1 MDKFLDIKN
10 ALTSTAERL
19 GIEKYEIYYQSSSDI
34 STETLKDELSS
45 FSCGTSAGICFRCIV
60 DGKMGYAS
68 TELMDVDEMEQLVL
82 RASQN
87 ARYIDS
93 DEQADIFAGSDKY
106 GTKTAEYLPLPDV
119 ALMKSKALEIQAKN
133 YEQSEYVTDGTQS
146 VVMAYETE
154 TRLINSEGLDL
165 VNKASMAAAFSEIII
180 NKNGEPSESFD
191 AADFYDENKLQC
203 ISAQAHETALSKL
216 GAGSVETGTYDIV
229 ISGKQMRSILAAFWS
244 IFSAQ
249 SVRLGTSLL
258 KNKIDTV
265 IANECVT
272 ISDDPFD
279 PNCHVQTTFDA
290 EGMAVYKKNLVEH
303 GVLKTFLYNMSEAT
317 RAGVTSTANAYKS
330 GYADTIGI
338 RPYRFAIDPGENSL
352 EELFEI
358 VKNGLYV
365 TEIKGLHAG
374 ANETTGDFSIESAGF
389 VIENGKKGRPVKSF
403 TIAGNFYDLLKNI
416 THIENKIEYGIS
428 GGLNVFASPSIL
440 VRNISVAGK

>member
-1 MDKFLDIKN
+1 MNNFSDIKN
-10 ALTSTAERL
+10 ALKDAAKRL
-19 GIEKYEIYYQSSSDI
+19 DIEKYEIYYQSSSDI
-34 STETLKDELSS
+34 STETLKNELSN
-45 FSCGTSAGICFRCIV
+45 FACGNSAGICFRCII

-93 DEQADIFAGSDKY
+93 DEQAFIFSGSNSY
-106 GTKTAEYLPLPDV
+106 GTKTSEYASLPDV
-119 ALMKSKALEIQAKN
+119 SLMKSKALEIQAKN

-146 VVMAYETE
+146 AVMAYETE
-154 TRLINSEGLDL
+154 TRIVNSEGLDL
-165 VNKASMAAAFSEIII
+165 ANKASMAAAYSAIII
-180 NKNGEPSESFD
+180 NKDGEPSESFEI
-191 AADFYDENKLQC
+191 ANLNDETNIQSLSSK
-203 ISAQAHETALSKL
+203 AHEEALSKL

-229 ISGKQMRSILAAFWS
+229 ISGKQMRSILSAFWS

-249 SVRLGTSLL
+249 SVRLGMSLL
-258 KNKIDTV
+258 KNKMDTV
-265 IANECVT
+265 IASDCVT

-279 PNCHVQTTFDA
+279 PECPIQTTFDA
-290 EGMAVYKKNLVEH
+290 EGMAVYKKNIVEK
-303 GVLKTFLYNMSEAT
+303 GILKTFLYNMSEAA
-317 RAGVTSTANAYKS
+317 RAGVQSTANAYKAS
-330 GYADTIGI
+330 YADTIGI
-338 RPYRFAIDPGENSL
+338 RPYRFAIEPGNNSL
-352 EELFEI
+352 DELFEI
-358 VKNGLYV
+358 TQNGLYV

-374 ANETTGDFSIESAGF
+374 ANEATGDFSIESAGF

-416 THIENKIEYGIS
+416 THIENKIEYGLS

>member
-191 AADFYDENKLQC
+191 AADFYDENKY
-203 ISAQAHETALSKL
+203 ISP
-216 GAGSVETGTYDIV
+216 D
-229 ISGKQMRSILAAFWS
+229 
-244 IFSAQ
+244 
-249 SVRLGTSLL
+249 
-258 KNKIDTV
+258 
-265 IANECVT
+265 
-272 ISDDPFD
+272 
-279 PNCHVQTTFDA
+279 
-290 EGMAVYKKNLVEH
+290 
-303 GVLKTFLYNMSEAT
+303 
-317 RAGVTSTANAYKS
+317 
-330 GYADTIGI
+330 
-338 RPYRFAIDPGENSL
+338 
-352 EELFEI
+352 
-358 VKNGLYV
+358 
-365 TEIKGLHAG
+365 
-374 ANETTGDFSIESAGF
+374 
-389 VIENGKKGRPVKSF
+389 KKGNHNMIKK
-403 TIAGNFYDLLKNI
+403 TND
-416 THIENKIEYGIS
+416 
-428 GGLNVFASPSIL
+428 
-440 VRNISVAGK
+440 